1 MEGNP
6 SLGKFWPLVG
16 RFSAGWRIKP
26 ETLARLVLRCHYPL
40 ANFVQWKSRQRP
52 RQRQRQRQRQKQKRS
67 FIKGKRCHAQLAA
80 SVKWKSRYYR
90 LQISGF
96 TESLL
101 QRNTKATVCSDEEIW
116 YDMTRKYLYHIIIEI
131 LFTVQTFSCRCLSPQ
146 VIRFKS
152 RV

>member
-16 RFSAGWRIKP
+16 RVSDGWRIKP
-26 ETLARLVLRCHYPL
+26 ETLARLVLRCHDPL

-67 FIKGKRCHAQLAA
+67 FMKGKRCHAQLAA

-101 QRNTKATVCSDEEIW
+101 HSNTKATVCSDEEIW

-146 VIRFKS
+146 VTRFKS